1 MGSLNEKLDY
11 LNETKQLI
19 RSSLVQRGQTVDDS
33 TPFRDYASK
42 ILNIETQ
49 SDFIDN
55 RTVINDFTYQN
66 DGYYKDIPNPDDYKV
81 NTTVLCIGNLYSAEN
96 VLEQTAFVIYQ
107 IMSVSDGNAHCKVVD
122 ILDEYNVGDIKL
134 FETVEE
140 MQADTTAKEGDLAV
154 VYKSEIQNI
163 TADMEIT
170 SITFPETVTLPT
182 AFTGNARCRLRAVD
196 DSVMFDGNCQLS
208 QTSFRFDSWSES
220 GMIRVN
226 YTSTDGITYTRTR
239 FQGGSGDL
247 TNPVEIPACKVYN
260 PEEWNDNLGYFM
272 QIGGMNFNGLYKYG
286 KYTVDGYI
294 SIPLINDDYTITSTP
309 SKSVTINNSYSNSF
323 NKQDLI
329 DICKEIEA
337 SVSSN
342 SSNSVSLFMKDN
354 KLYALGYVRTYNGN
368 IYLNSLHN
376 EIGEDNTILSNVLVN
391 GNGTSSNTENEPN
404 FEVKI
409 WEIDMSNKSYS
420 LNTSIQYEISY
431 IKSISSSGTIFYS
444 TRVTFAEPFDTMCF
458 SQIYSRIDFPYMWK
472 HVSGGDFDQYHITC
486 DLTYHKS
493 EYQIAPSQLTLNNPN
508 QLLPDITAY
517 GKNGVITGDNS
528 IYDNIGYASL
538 FDNLSGINLDYVG
551 YKYTY
556 MDDTILNT
564 KTPLVMTSGSKS
576 IVRCYQTPCEIS
588 GDYTNAICNSDTMLM
603 LKSIG
608 TDNTFAIIL
617 YNIYDNTEKEI
628 TTVKLENVNYNNE
641 VSIQVNENLG
651 YLVTADLTDNTIN
664 VFELKD
670 NKVTKVG
677 SYASGVTNK
686 YYYITL
692 AYCNNKLYIMHRVDV
707 SATNSATLHIN
718 KYDNNTITK
727 IKEVSTRSGNSIMVT
742 SGDYVY
748 CMNLLRVGSSSE
760 HHTIAVIN
768 TNDDSTNIYTAN
780 ITEHMYG
787 ERVGSNGEIQ
797 IATSNTGNIYAIS
810 KLRSN
815 TNYTLCKMTPTGI
828 SVVGTYPYSFKG
840 IEGIYNEDTTTV
852 TVPYGLSVGSNV
864 NISTGD
870 TYYTKGHYTYLG
882 DMQKGIQYN
891 FGSTPLIPTVSSG
904 GMSIFSYQSR
914 KTILCNTFVTDTRHS
929 VSDRTYKK
937 CILKIY
943 TNVDF
948 KETTN
953 YKNPI
958 LRASDTTVI
967 QFGVADYSGTITPTE
982 YNVALDTATQIKGE

>member
-11 LNETKQLI
+11 LSETKQLI

-42 ILNIETQ
+42 ILNIDTQ

-66 DGYYKDIPNPDDYKV
+66 DGYYKDIPNPDNYKV

-134 FETVEE
+134 FETEEE
-140 MQADTTAKEGDLAV
+140 MQADTTAKEGDKAV
-154 VYKSEIQNI
+154 VYRSEIQNI
-163 TADMEIT
+163 TADMEVT

-182 AFTGNARCRLRAVD
+182 AFTGNARCVLRVVD
-196 DSVMFDGNCQLS
+196 SSVMFDGNCQLS
-208 QTSFRFDSWSES
+208 KTSFRFDGWSEF
-220 GMIRVN
+220 GMIRVE

-272 QIGGMNFNGLYKYG
+272 QIGGNTFEGLYEGKLIIKQIQPIKMSTMVIDTETNAPNISDVITLNYNVDSFAEKIYPMVKYIDTLEGMTSHSRHPYCVYLKDNDTVSIIADGSSSNYVMLACPVFVNNTFKGLVAGSYNVTNFYEWQFNLNTGEYIGRNDIVATDYTTFGSSISKRYYTTAFNDYYYIGNMDWTGNNFNYLYSLLY
-286 KYTVDGYI
+286 
-294 SIPLINDDYTITSTP
+294 NNTSH
-309 SKSVTINNSYSNSF
+309 S
-323 NKQDLI
+323 
-329 DICKEIEA
+329 A
-337 SVSSN
+337 
-342 SSNSVSLFMKDN
+342 
-354 KLYALGYVRTYNGN
+354 
-368 IYLNSLHN
+368 
-376 EIGEDNTILSNVLVN
+376 NTLSMTGVN
-391 GNGTSSNTENEPN
+391 GIMYFLAPTQLNLTSAS
-404 FEVKI
+404 
-409 WEIDMSNKSYS
+409 
-420 LNTSIQYEISY
+420 
-431 IKSISSSGTIFYS
+431 
-444 TRVTFAEPFDTMCF
+444 
-458 SQIYSRIDFPYMWK
+458 
-472 HVSGGDFDQYHITC
+472 
-486 DLTYHKS
+486 
-493 EYQIAPSQLTLNNPN
+493 

-517 GKNGVITGDNS
+517 GKNGVVTGDNS

-538 FDNLSGINLDYVG
+538 FDNLSGISLDYVG

-564 KTPLVMTSGSKS
+564 KTPLIMTSGSKS

-608 TDNTFAIIL
+608 TDNTFAITL

-628 TTVKLENVNYNNE
+628 TTVKLENVTYSNE

-707 SATNSATLHIN
+707 RATNSATLHIY

-727 IKEVSTRSGNSIMVT
+727 VKEVSTMSGNSIMVT

-748 CMNLLRVGSSSE
+748 CMNLLSFGSSSK

-810 KLRSN
+810 KLWSN
-815 TNYTLCKMTPTGI
+815 ANYTLCKMTPTGI
-828 SVVGTYPYSFKG
+828 SVVGTYPYNFKG

-852 TVPYGLSVGSNV
+852 TVPYGLSVGSSV

-870 TYYTKGHYTYLG
+870 TYYTKGRYTYLE

-891 FGSTPLIPTVSSG
+891 FGSTPLIPTVSSS
-904 GMSIFSYQSR
+904 MVSIFSYQNR

-929 VSDRTYKK
+929 VSDRTYRK

-958 LRASDTTVI
+958 LRASDTTAI
-967 QFGVADYSGTITPTE
+967 QFGVTDYSGTITPTE
-982 YNVALDTATQIKGE
+982 YNVALDTAIQIKGE